1 MSVLNI
7 AVVGLGSKN
16 TSRARDYLAT
26 INKLTHMYK
35 IVSLCDQNQDV
46 LNEIGAKYAVKYL
59 YQDVE
64 KMLDEIK
71 PDVLFI
77 LVPTDGQLPLAMV
90 ASQKGCNII
99 TEIPYSVTLAYGDAI
114 AKSCEENNVK
124 WEIAENAWLW
134 PHEILKQKMIQEDV
148 IGAINNARLW
158 YTSGSY
164 HGLSAIRE
172 SINSIPKRVLGYAK
186 EIPVETIL
194 EMDSMEFD
202 GDNHRWWET
211 ALIEF
216 QNGVFASYEMSFQ
229 PGARPNH
236 WEIEGTKGYVYGNG
250 INTDK
255 LVLYEGSKQI
265 EMPFV
270 DSFKK
275 ISGEDVLFKSE
286 TESLP
291 KHTWFNPF
299 FEFGISYPDD
309 IAKGYIL
316 SSMYSSLVS
325 GEPIKY
331 GASKARMDLGL
342 CFNLRHS
349 QNIGNAWTDYPL
361 PKISDLEKNIN
372 DLYVRKYGADP
383 INDPFALLGSTFDR
397 SSVIWIA
404 AGWM

>member
-1 MSVLNI
+1 MSVINI
-7 AVVGLGSKN
+7 AVVGLGSKK

-26 INKLTHMYK
+26 INKLNHMYK
-35 IVSLCDQNQDV
+35 IVSLCDQNEGV
-46 LNEIGAKYAVKYL
+46 LNEIGGKYGVKFL
-59 YQDVE
+59 YHDVE
-64 KMLDEIK
+64 KMLDEVK

-77 LVPTDGQLPLAMV
+77 LVPTDGQVPIAMI

-99 TEIPYSVTLAYGDAI
+99 TEIPYSLTLAYGDAI
-114 AKSCEENNVK
+114 AKNCELNNVK

-134 PHEILKQKMIQEDV
+134 PHEISKQQLIQDGV
-148 IGAINNARLW
+148 IGEINNARLW

-172 SINSIPKRVLGYAK
+172 LVNSIPKRVLGYAK
-186 EIPVETIL
+186 EIPVGSIL
-194 EMDSMEFD
+194 EMDSIEF
-202 GDNHRWWET
+202 GDDTQRWWET

-270 DSFKK
+270 DSYKK
-275 ISGEDVLFKSE
+275 ISGEDVFFKSD
-286 TESLP
+286 TGLSS

-299 FEFGISYPDD
+299 FEYSISYPDD

-316 SSMYSSLVS
+316 SSMHSSLIS
-325 GEPIKY
+325 GESVKY

-349 QNIGNAWTDYPL
+349 QNLGNVWTDYPL
-361 PKISDLEKNIN
+361 YETSDLEKKIN
-372 DLYVRKYGADP
+372 DLYVAKYGADP
-383 INDPFALLGSTFDR
+383 INDPFALLDSSYDR
-397 SSVIWIA
+397 SSVIWTA